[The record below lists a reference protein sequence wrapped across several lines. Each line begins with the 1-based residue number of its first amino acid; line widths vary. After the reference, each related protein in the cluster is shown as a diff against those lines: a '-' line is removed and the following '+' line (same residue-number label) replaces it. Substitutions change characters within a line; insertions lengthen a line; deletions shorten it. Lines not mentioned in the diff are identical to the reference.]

1 MSAPQT
7 IFRRYGSLEQ
17 AREIEKL
24 LNDNN
29 IPTAIND
36 NTSKLDASFSGGNL
50 QNQFELI
57 VETKDFEKAEIILEQ
72 NAELLIS
79 QVDENYYLYDFS
91 DEELYEILLKSDEW
105 SELDNKLAVQILQK
119 RGKAVDS
126 EILNVLKKER
136 LQVLSKPEESQTPWI
151 IVGYIAA
158 LLGGLIGIAIGYS
171 IWKAKKTLPNGQSVY
186 SYNENDR
193 REGKRIFILGLILL
207 PIYAL
212 IRIIIP

>member
-1 MSAPQT
+1 MADCKKS
-7 IFRRYGSLEQ
+7 R
-17 AREIEKL
+17 
-24 LNDNN
+24 N
-29 IPTAIND
+29 
-36 NTSKLDASFSGGNL
+36 
-50 QNQFELI
+50 
-57 VETKDFEKAEIILEQ
+57 DFEKAEKILEQ

-119 RGKAVDS
+119 RGKAVDT

-212 IRIIIP
+212 IRLIIP

>member
-1 MSAPQT
+1 MSTPQT

-57 VETKDFEKAEIILEQ
+57 VETKDFEKAEKILEQ

-171 IWKAKKTLPNGQSVY
+171 IWKAKKTLPNGQSVF

-212 IRIIIP
+212 IRLIIP

>member
-57 VETKDFEKAEIILEQ
+57 VETKDFEKAEKILEQ

>member
-1 MSAPQT
+1 MQKQT
-7 IFRRYGSLEQ
+7 TFRKYASIEQ
-17 AREIEKL
+17 SKEIAKL
-24 LNDNN
+24 LNENN
-29 IPTAIND
+29 IPTLITD
-36 NTSKLDASFSGGNL
+36 NKSRLDASFSGDNL
-50 QNQFELI
+50 NIQFEI
-57 VETKDFEKAEIILEQ
+57 KIESSDFEKAEKILEQ

-79 QVDENYYLYDFS
+79 QLDENYYLFDFS

-119 RGKAVDS
+119 RGKAVDT
-126 EILNVLKKER
+126 EMLNVLKKER
-136 LQVLSKPEESQTPWI
+136 LQVLAKPEESQTPWI
-151 IVGYIAA
+151 IIGYITAI
-158 LLGGLIGIAIGYS
+158 LGGLIGIAIGYS

-212 IRIIIP
+212 IRLIIP

>member
-1 MSAPQT
+1 MPEPQT
-7 IFRRYGSLEQ
+7 IFRKYNSLEQ

-57 VETKDFEKAEIILEQ
+57 VETKDFEKAEKILEQ

-119 RGKAVDS
+119 RGKAVDT

-151 IVGYIAA
+151 IIGYIAA

-212 IRIIIP
+212 IRLIIP

>member
-7 IFRRYGSLEQ
+7 IFRRYSSPEQ

-57 VETKDFEKAEIILEQ
+57 VETKDFEKAEKILEQ

-119 RGKAVDS
+119 RGKAVDT

-212 IRIIIP
+212 IRLIIP